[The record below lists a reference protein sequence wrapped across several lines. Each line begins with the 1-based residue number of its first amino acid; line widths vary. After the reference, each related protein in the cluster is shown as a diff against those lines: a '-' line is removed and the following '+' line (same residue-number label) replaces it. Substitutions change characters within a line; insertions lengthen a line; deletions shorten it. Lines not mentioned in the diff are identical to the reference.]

1 MYETC
6 NKFLE
11 LAMFLTSQVVRA
23 LEGMSSVPF
32 LEVRIHSLVRLNRII
47 VIMLFRLR
55 MPIDNA
61 INAYLYL
68 SQYVF
73 SNPRTWPRRDGIL
86 FEASRLEDALIKIIQ
101 TTSGIGDQARGL
113 RMLDDQGPKWLV
125 ALVNSR
131 PTLIPN

>member
-1 MYETC
+1 
-6 NKFLE
+6 
-11 LAMFLTSQVVRA
+11 
-23 LEGMSSVPF
+23 
-32 LEVRIHSLVRLNRII
+32 
-47 VIMLFRLR
+47 MLFRLQ
-55 MPIDNA
+55 MPIDDA

-68 SQYVF
+68 SEYVF
-73 SNPRTWPRRDGIL
+73 SNPKTWPRQDGIL

-131 PTLIPN
+131 PVLIP

>member
-1 MYETC
+1 
-6 NKFLE
+6 
-11 LAMFLTSQVVRA
+11 
-23 LEGMSSVPF
+23 MSSLPF
-32 LEVRIHSLVRLNRII
+32 LEVRIHSQACLNRII
-47 VIMLFRLR
+47 VTMLFRLQ
-55 MPIDNA
+55 MPIDDA

-68 SQYVF
+68 SEYVF
-73 SNPRTWPRRDGIL
+73 SNPKRWPRQDGIL

-131 PTLIPN
+131 PVLIP